1 MNTAMEQFSSG
12 PSEGPEPPATGF
24 ARLSRAT
31 PTRPLRPRVVVAWIW
46 MVAALLSLYGA
57 PSIRDWLRTAGDG
70 QEQGWRPAL
79 GDLLVRLSDAT
90 GLSRVRDALEGEGEK
105 PPVVPATAP
114 IAPPPATAAPAVAPS
129 APVRKVLLVGASTIQ
144 FHLGVQLEKRLPER
158 NPGVTVVRLGK
169 LSTGLT
175 RPDVFDWPAAVQ
187 ELLQRH
193 RPDLLIAN
201 FGGNDA
207 QAMVLDDGRIARFG
221 KPEWESNYQ
230 VRVARIVEI
239 GRAAGARVLLMGMS
253 TTRDPS
259 LSRRMARINALTEEV
274 ARQRGAAFLSIWDIG
289 ADSGGN
295 YQDTTVVDKVPIRT
309 RLADGKHF
317 SRTGAAWAT
326 ELILDRLGTVVPLL
340 NAGVN

>member
-1 MNTAMEQFSSG
+1 MSAAL
-12 PSEGPEPPATGF
+12 EPI
-24 ARLSRAT
+24 
-31 PTRPLRPRVVVAWIW
+31 RPRVVVAWIW
-46 MVAALLSLYGA
+46 LVAALLSLYGA

-90 GLSRVRDALEGEGEK
+90 GLSRVRAALEGDGEAAR
-105 PPVVPATAP
+105 VVPASAP
-114 IAPPPATAAPAVAPS
+114 AAGPSRAATAPAVAPP
-129 APVRKVLLVGASTIQ
+129 AQVRRVLLVGASTIQ
-144 FHLGVQLEKRLPER
+144 FHLGVQLEKRLSER
-158 NPGVTVVRLGK
+158 HPGVTVVRLGK

-175 RPDVFDWPAAVQ
+175 RPDVFDWPAAIQ
-187 ELLQRH
+187 TLLQQH

-230 VRVARIVEI
+230 VRVARVVEI

-253 TTRDPS
+253 TTRDPA
-259 LSRRMARINALTEEV
+259 LSRRMARINTLTETV
-274 ARQRGAAFLSIWDIG
+274 ARQTGAVFLSTWDVG
-289 ADSGGN
+289 ADSKGN
-295 YQDTTVVDKVPIRT
+295 YQDTTVVDGVPVRT

-317 SRTGAAWAT
+317 SRAGAAWAADV
-326 ELILDRLGTVVPLL
+326 ILDRMATVVPLPKL
-340 NAGVN
+340 PIN

>member
-1 MNTAMEQFSSG
+1 
-12 PSEGPEPPATGF
+12 
-24 ARLSRAT
+24 
-31 PTRPLRPRVVVAWIW
+31 VVVAWIW
-46 MVAALLSLYGA
+46 LVAALLSLYGA

-90 GLSRVRDALEGEGEK
+90 GLSRVRAALEGDSVGDGRPSLPASAPATTP
-105 PPVVPATAP
+105 PPVA
-114 IAPPPATAAPAVAPS
+114 AAPAVAP
-129 APVRKVLLVGASTIQ
+129 AAEVRKVLLVGASTIQ

-187 ELLQRH
+187 GLLEQH
-193 RPDLLIAN
+193 HPDLVIAN

-207 QAMVLDDGRIARFG
+207 QAMVLDDGRIAKFG
-221 KPEWESNYQ
+221 RPEWESNYQ

-239 GRAAGARVLLMGMS
+239 GRAAGARVMLMGMS
-253 TTRDPS
+253 TTRDPA
-259 LSRRMARINALTEEV
+259 LSRRMARINALTEQV
-274 ARQRGAAFLSIWDIG
+274 ARQRGATFLSLWDIG
-289 ADSGGN
+289 ADADGN
-295 YQDTTVVDKVPIRT
+295 YRDTTVVDRVAIRT

-317 SRTGAAWAT
+317 SRAGAAWAADV
-326 ELILDRLGTVVPLL
+326 ILDRVAAAVPL
-340 NAGVN
+340 AGGGIPRDAPRALSGSIGK